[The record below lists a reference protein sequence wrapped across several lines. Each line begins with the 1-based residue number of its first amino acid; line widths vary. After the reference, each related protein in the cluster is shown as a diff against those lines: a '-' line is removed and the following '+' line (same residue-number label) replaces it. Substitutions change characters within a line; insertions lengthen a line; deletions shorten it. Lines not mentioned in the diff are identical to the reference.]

1 MRVHPRPAD
10 GATDPGGIVTA
21 DHSTLAAALV
31 AALAE
36 LTTVTK
42 GRNAQIDSKKGG
54 ASYSYTYADLGD
66 LVMDTRPVL
75 AAHGLVALT
84 PVHGHDGRLACTV
97 ELIHTSGE
105 SKSFAPLPFPEGN
118 DARSTGSWM
127 TYFRRY
133 ALLAALG
140 MATSDDD
147 GAEATSGSRAPAYRA
162 PTAPA
167 FDPADQSTW
176 PLKLTAG
183 QAKSALVAHHCGD
196 TDAAAAMWAQLDVPS
211 TISKH
216 WLATT
221 ITRDQADQDAGV
233 VADLSAYD
241 EQVPS

>member
-1 MRVHPRPAD
+1 M
-10 GATDPGGIVTA
+10 TTE
-21 DHSTLAAALV
+21 HSTLAAALV

-42 GRNAQIDSKKGG
+42 GRNAKIDSKKGG

-75 AAHGLVALT
+75 ADHGLVALT

-97 ELIHTSGE
+97 ELVHTSGE
-105 SKSFAPLPFPEGN
+105 SKTFAPLPFPEGN
-118 DARSTGSWM
+118 DARATGSWM

-162 PTAPA
+162 PAAPA
-167 FDPADQSTW
+167 FDPCDRSTW
-176 PLKLTAG
+176 PLKLDVG
-183 QAKSALVAHHCGD
+183 QAKSVLVAHHGGD
-196 TDAAAAMWAQLDVPS
+196 TDAASAMWAQLDVPP
-211 TISKH
+211 
-216 WLATT
+216 T
-221 ITRDQADQDAGV
+221 ITKAW
-233 VADLSAYD
+233 VAATIDRAASD
-241 EQVPS
+241 GPVPS